1 MHEINSLLI
10 AIYSFIRHLHRLDF
24 LREIEVDL
32 FSISFFLIFKKV
44 PRYHNEE
51 LCKHI
56 LNVIYTSRF
65 EDNNLYSSTIKFP
78 LKKNKNTPLKSGA
91 LKL

>member
-32 FSISFFLIFKKV
+32 FSISFFYFQKMHYNPKEQLIYNYKIHYNKTFSV
-44 PRYHNEE
+44 
-51 LCKHI
+51 
-56 LNVIYTSRF
+56 F
-65 EDNNLYSSTIKFP
+65 GDNGMAES
-78 LKKNKNTPLKSGA
+78 
-91 LKL
+91 KLQFVAHFD